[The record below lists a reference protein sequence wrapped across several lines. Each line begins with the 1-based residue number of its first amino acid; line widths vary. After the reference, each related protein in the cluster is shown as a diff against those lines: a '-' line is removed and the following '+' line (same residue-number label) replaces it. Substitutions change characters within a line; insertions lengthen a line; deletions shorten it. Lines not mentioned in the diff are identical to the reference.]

1 MSMYG
6 SHKLDRDLAEKMA
19 ATAGMNIVDH
29 HVIGN
34 ILDELIRS
42 LQGDITVADI
52 KIFKQMREL
61 QKTIDMAKIELSQ
74 LAPVDLTAEHLPG
87 AADQLEEIVRATEE
101 ATGKILDAAETVQN
115 IAETVDEKNKQ
126 RLVEAAT
133 SIFEASNFQDITGQR
148 ITKVVKTM
156 QIIEDRLQ
164 GMVEVLGGE
173 IKGSLRGKLNNETK
187 NENATNTL
195 MSGPQLPG
203 KGVSQDDIDT
213 LFNSL

>member
-1 MSMYG
+1 MYG
-6 SHKLDRDLAEKMA
+6 SHKLDKDLAEKMA
-19 ATAGMNIVDH
+19 ATAGMNVVDH
-29 HVIGN
+29 HVISN

-74 LAPVDLTAEHLPG
+74 LAPVDLTAEHIPS

>member
-1 MSMYG
+1 MYG
-6 SHKLDRDLAEKMA
+6 SHKLDKDLAEKMA
-19 ATAGMNIVDH
+19 ATAGMNVVDH

>member
-1 MSMYG
+1 MYG
-6 SHKLDRDLAEKMA
+6 SHKLDKDLAEKMA
-19 ATAGMNIVDH
+19 ATAGMNVVDH
-29 HVIGN
+29 HVISN

>member
-1 MSMYG
+1 MYG

>member
-1 MSMYG
+1 MYG
-6 SHKLDRDLAEKMA
+6 SHKLDKDLAEKMA
-19 ATAGMNIVDH
+19 ATAGMNVVDH

-187 NENATNTL
+187 NQNATNTL